1 MRKSAMLP
9 TSMYNLIDHVSKEL
23 HHLERPKLA
32 AMFGECFANTFQTTI
47 GQLEDGSTFV
57 ITGDIPAMWLRDSSA
72 QVRTYLLLAQED
84 PLIADMIEGVVRRQ
98 VQYIGLDPYAN
109 AFNKEP
115 HGAGHQQDIT
125 AMSPWIWERKYEI
138 DSLCYPIQ
146 LSYFL
151 WKVTGRISHFTDE
164 FRAAVLSI
172 LQLWRVEQSHETHSP
187 YRFQRLNCPPTD
199 TLTREGLGSAVGY
212 TGMTW
217 SGFRPSDDACTYGYL
232 VPANMFAVVVLGYL
246 GEIAD
251 KVWMDRTISDEAL
264 QLAAEIRDGIEAYGT
279 IPHPTL
285 GVMYAYETDGLGGY
299 HLMDDANVPSLLSIP
314 YLGYTEM
321 SDPTYQ
327 RTRSFILSEENP
339 YFYQGEVAQ
348 GIGSPHTPER
358 YIWPISLAIQGL
370 TASSQEEKLRLLDLL
385 AATDAGTGFMH
396 EGFHVDDPAKFTRP
410 WFSWANAMFSELV
423 LDVCGLSI
431 MKIVRSSC

>member
-1 MRKSAMLP
+1 MLP
-9 TSMYNLIDHVSKEL
+9 KSMCDLIDHVSNEL
-23 HHLERPKLA
+23 HKMERSKLA

-47 GQLEDGSTFV
+47 QQQEDGSTFV

-72 QVRTYLLLAQED
+72 QVRTYLLLAKGD
-84 PLIADMIEGVVRRQ
+84 PQIADMIEGVVKRQ

-115 HGAGHQQDIT
+115 RGAGHQQDIT
-125 AMSPWIWERKYEI
+125 QMSPWIWERKYEI

-146 LSYFL
+146 LSYLL
-151 WKVTGRISHFTDE
+151 WKVTGRTSQFTDD
-164 FRAAVLSI
+164 FRSAVLSI
-172 LQLWRVEQSHETHSP
+172 LHLWRVEQAHETDST

-199 TLTREGLGSAVGY
+199 TLTRDGMGSPVGY

-232 VPANMFAVVVLGYL
+232 IPSNMFAVVVLGYL
-246 GEIAD
+246 TEIAD
-251 KVWMDRTISDEAL
+251 EVWKDADVSSEAL
-264 QLAAEIRDGIEAYGT
+264 QLAGEIRSGIEAYGT
-279 IPHPTL
+279 TLHPTL

-314 YLGYTEM
+314 YLGYTDI

-339 YFYQGEVAQ
+339 YFYTGKVAE

-358 YIWPISLAIQGL
+358 YIWPISLAVQGL
-370 TASSQEEKLRLLDLL
+370 TASSREEKLRLLDLM
-385 AATDAGTGFMH
+385 ADTDAGTGFMH
-396 EGFHVDDPAKFTRP
+396 EGFHVDDPAKYTRP

-431 MKIVRSSC
+431 MKIVQQ

>member
-1 MRKSAMLP
+1 MS
-9 TSMYNLIDHVSKEL
+9 NLIHHVSNEL
-23 HHLERPKLA
+23 HKVERPKLA

-47 GQLEDGSTFV
+47 QQLEDDSTFV

-72 QVRTYLLLAQED
+72 QVRTYLLLAKED
-84 PLIADMIEGVVRRQ
+84 PQIADMIEGVVKRQ
-98 VQYIGLDPYAN
+98 VLYIGLDPYAN

-125 AMSPWIWERKYEI
+125 QMSPWIWERKYEI

-146 LSYFL
+146 LSYLL
-151 WKVTGRISHFTDE
+151 WKVTGRTTQFTDD
-164 FRAAVLSI
+164 FRSAALSI
-172 LQLWRVEQSHETHSP
+172 LHLWRVEQEHETQSP

-199 TLTREGLGSAVGY
+199 TLTREGLGSEVSY

-232 VPANMFAVVVLGYL
+232 VPSNMFAVVVLGYL
-246 GEIAD
+246 VEIANE
-251 KVWMDRTISDEAL
+251 VWQDTEVSKEAL
-264 QLAAEIRDGIEAYGT
+264 RLAAEIRNGIETSG
-279 IPHPTL
+279 IIQHPTL
-285 GVMYAYETDGLGGY
+285 GAMYAYETDGLGAY

-314 YLGYTEM
+314 YLGYTDI
-321 SDPTYQ
+321 SDPMYQ
-327 RTRSFILSEENP
+327 RTRNFVLSEANP
-339 YFYQGEVAQ
+339 YYYKGKVAE

-358 YIWPISLAIQGL
+358 YIWPISLAVQGL
-370 TASSQEEKLRLLDLL
+370 TASSREEKLRLLDLL
-385 AATDAGTGFMH
+385 ADTDAGTGFMH

-423 LDVCGLSI
+423 LDVCGHSI
-431 MKIVRSSC
+431 MKIVRT